1 MLVPSETWLLRDNT
15 QIKSRHWLR
24 TAIDSEK
31 TSMKYAALTGW
42 GKCLPPATLTN
53 ADLATFLPTDDDWIV
68 QRTGMKERRVSHVS
82 GLALSTVAAKRALAC
97 AGLDAAELDFIIYG
111 SCSFDEHVPNTA
123 SGLQV
128 AIGAT
133 KAAAMDVNTACTSFL
148 YGMSTA
154 TAFIQ
159 SGAAKNV
166 LVIGVEHISKFM
178 DWENRNVAVLFG
190 DGAAAAV
197 FQVSDKPEGVIAQ
210 KLQCY
215 ADARQ
220 TLRVRGKGAVYSN
233 VGVTYGDTRWDFDGQ
248 EIFKKAVTGMGDASI
263 DVLKQANVTIND
275 VDVVVPHQANLRIIE
290 AVAKRAGA
298 SMDKVFLTVHKYGN
312 MSAATAPVALV
323 EALEEGRVKPGGLV
337 LIPAFG
343 AGLTLSA
350 HLIRWGERTTPIAT
364 SDAEL
369 PACDKTALQMV
380 QELMAAKLPRDRSES
395 GLMGAR
401 FVEAG

>member
-1 MLVPSETWLLRDNT
+1 
-15 QIKSRHWLR
+15 
-24 TAIDSEK
+24 
-31 TSMKYAALTGW
+31 MKYAALTGW
-42 GKCLPPATLTN
+42 GKCLPPAVLTN
-53 ADLATFLPTDDDWIV
+53 DDLSTFLPTDDAWIV
-68 QRTGMKERRVSHVS
+68 QRTGMKERRISHVC
-82 GLALSTVAAKRALAC
+82 GLELSYVAAQRALAC
-97 AGLDAAELDFIIYG
+97 AGIEAADVDFIIYG

-123 SGLQV
+123 SGLQ
-128 AIGAT
+128 ARLGAN

-154 TAFIQ
+154 TEFIQ
-159 SGAAKNV
+159 SGVAKNV

-178 DWENRNVAVLFG
+178 DWQNRNVSVLFG

-197 FQVSDKPEGVIAQ
+197 FQASDKPEGVIAQ

-220 TLRVRGKGAVYSN
+220 TLRVRGKGALYSN
-233 VGVTYGDTRWDFDGQ
+233 VGVYYGDTRWDFDGQ
-248 EIFKKAVTGMGDASI
+248 EIFKKAVTGMGDASVA
-263 DVLKQANVTIND
+263 VLEQAGVTIDD
-275 VDVVVPHQANLRIIE
+275 VDLVVPHQANLRIIE

-323 EALEEGRVKPGGLV
+323 DALDEGRVKPGGLV
-337 LIPAFG
+337 LIPAFC

-350 HLIRWGERTTPIAT
+350 HLVRWGGRVTPIAT

-369 PACDKTALQMV
+369 PPCDRTALEMV
-380 QELMAAKLPRDRSES
+380 RELMAIKSPHERSEV
-395 GLMGAR
+395 GLMNVK
-401 FVEAG
+401 FCEAGP

>member
-1 MLVPSETWLLRDNT
+1 
-15 QIKSRHWLR
+15 
-24 TAIDSEK
+24 
-31 TSMKYAALTGW
+31 MKYAALTGW
-42 GKCLPPATLTN
+42 GKCLPPAVLTN
-53 ADLATFLPTDDDWIV
+53 DDLATFLPTDDAWIV
-68 QRTGMKERRVSHVS
+68 QRTGMKERRISHVA
-82 GLALSTVAAKRALAC
+82 GLELSYVAAQRALAC
-97 AGLDAAELDFIIYG
+97 ASVEVGDLDFIIYG

-123 SGLQV
+123 SGLQ
-128 AIGAT
+128 ARLGAHN
-133 KAAAMDVNTACTSFL
+133 AAAMDVNTACTSFL

-159 SGAAKNV
+159 SGVAKNV

-178 DWENRNVAVLFG
+178 DWQNRNVSVLFG

-215 ADARQ
+215 ADSRQ
-220 TLRVRGKGAVYSN
+220 TLRVRGKGALYSN
-233 VGVTYGDTRWDFDGQ
+233 AGVHYGDTRWDFDGQ
-248 EIFKKAVTGMGDASI
+248 EIFKKAVTGMGDASVAVLEQAGVSI
-263 DVLKQANVTIND
+263 DD
-275 VDVVVPHQANLRIIE
+275 VDLVVPHQANLRIIE

-323 EALEEGRVKPGGLV
+323 DALEEGRVRPGGLV

-350 HLIRWGERTTPIAT
+350 HLVRWGDRVTPIAT

-369 PACDKTALQMV
+369 PPCDKTALEMV
-380 QELMAAKLPRDRSES
+380 QELMAIKSPHERSEVS
-395 GLMGAR
+395 LMNAK
-401 FVEAG
+401 FFEAGNPT

>member
-1 MLVPSETWLLRDNT
+1 MT
-15 QIKSRHWLR
+15 
-24 TAIDSEK
+24 
-31 TSMKYAALTGW
+31 YAALTGW
-42 GKCLPPATLTN
+42 GKCLPPAILTN

-68 QRTGMKERRVSHVS
+68 QRTGMKERRISHVA
-82 GLALSTVAAKRALAC
+82 GLELSFVAAKRALAC
-97 AGLDAAELDFIIYG
+97 AGLDASELDFIIYG

-128 AIGAT
+128 RLGAT

-159 SGAAKNV
+159 SGMAKNV

-220 TLRVRGKGAVYSN
+220 TLRVRGKGALYSN
-233 VGVTYGDTRWDFDGQ
+233 TGVVYGDTRWDFDGQ
-248 EIFKKAVTGMGDASI
+248 EIFKKAVTGMGDAAV
-263 DVLKQANVTIND
+263 DVMKQANVTIDD

-298 SMDKVFLTVHKYGN
+298 PMDKVFLTVQKYGN

-323 EALEEGRVKPGGLV
+323 EALEAGRVKPGGLV

-350 HLIRWGERTTPIAT
+350 HLIRWGERITPIAT

-369 PACDKTALQMV
+369 PPCDKTALEMV
-380 QELMAAKLPRDRSES
+380 QDLMARKLPRERSEA
-395 GLMGAR
+395 GLMGVG
-401 FVEAG
+401 FFEGG

>member
-1 MLVPSETWLLRDNT
+1 MT
-15 QIKSRHWLR
+15 
-24 TAIDSEK
+24 
-31 TSMKYAALTGW
+31 YAALTGW
-42 GKCLPPATLTN
+42 GKCLPPAVLTN
-53 ADLATFLPTDDDWIV
+53 DDLATFLPTDDAWIV
-68 QRTGMKERRVSHVS
+68 QRTGMKERRISHVS
-82 GLALSTVAAKRALAC
+82 GLELSYVAAKRALAC
-97 AGLDAAELDFIIYG
+97 AGIEASELDFIIYG

-123 SGLQV
+123 SGLQ
-128 AIGAT
+128 ARLGAT

-159 SGAAKNV
+159 SGVAKNV

-178 DWENRNVAVLFG
+178 DWQNRNVAVLFG

-197 FQVSDKPEGVIAQ
+197 FQATDKVEGVIAQ

-220 TLRVRGKGAVYSN
+220 TLRVRGKGALYSN
-233 VGVTYGDTRWDFDGQ
+233 TGVVYGDTRWDFDGQ
-248 EIFKKAVTGMGDASI
+248 EIFKKAVHGMGDASVAVLEQAGITI
-263 DVLKQANVTIND
+263 DD
-275 VDVVVPHQANLRIIE
+275 VDVIVPHQANLRIIE

-298 SMDKVFLTVHKYGN
+298 SMDKVFLTVEKYGN

-323 EALEEGRVKPGGLV
+323 EAVEAGRVKPGALV
-337 LIPAFG
+337 LMPAFG

-350 HLIRWGERTTPIAT
+350 HLIRWGDRVAPIAL

-369 PACDKTALQMV
+369 PPCDKTALQMV
-380 QELMAAKLPRDRSES
+380 QALMAVKAQHDRSEA
-395 GLMGAR
+395 GLMNVK
-401 FVEAG
+401 FFEAASGPYTNTAG

>member
-1 MLVPSETWLLRDNT
+1 
-15 QIKSRHWLR
+15 
-24 TAIDSEK
+24 
-31 TSMKYAALTGW
+31 MKYAALTGW
-42 GKCLPPATLTN
+42 GKCLPPAVLTN
-53 ADLATFLPTDDDWIV
+53 DDLATFLPTDDAWIV
-68 QRTGMKERRVSHVS
+68 QRTGMKERRISHVP
-82 GLALSTVAAKRALAC
+82 GLELSFVAAKRALAC
-97 AGLDAAELDFIIYG
+97 AGIDAADLDFIIYG
-111 SCSFDEHVPNTA
+111 SCSTDEHVPNTA
-123 SGLQV
+123 SGLQ
-128 AIGAT
+128 ARLGAH

-159 SGAAKNV
+159 TGVAKNV

-178 DWENRNVAVLFG
+178 DWQNRNVSVLFG

-215 ADARQ
+215 ADSRQ
-220 TLRVRGKGAVYSN
+220 TLRVRGKGALYSN
-233 VGVTYGDTRWDFDGQ
+233 VGVFYGDTRWDFDGP

-263 DVLKQANVTIND
+263 DVLQQAGITIDD
-275 VDVVVPHQANLRIIE
+275 VDVIVPHQANLRIIE

-298 SMDKVFLTVHKYGN
+298 SMDKVYLTVHKYGN

-323 EALEEGRVKPGGLV
+323 DALADGRVKPGGLV

-350 HLIRWGERTTPIAT
+350 HLVRWGERVTPIGV

-369 PACDKTALQMV
+369 PPCDKTALQMV
-380 QELMAAKLPRDRSES
+380 QELMAIKTPHDRSEAA
-395 GLMGAR
+395 LMAAK
-401 FVEAG
+401 FFEAG

>member
-1 MLVPSETWLLRDNT
+1 
-15 QIKSRHWLR
+15 
-24 TAIDSEK
+24 
-31 TSMKYAALTGW
+31 MKYAALTGW
-42 GKCLPPATLTN
+42 GKCLPPAVLTN
-53 ADLATFLPTDDDWIV
+53 ADLATFLPTDDAWIV
-68 QRTGMKERRVSHVS
+68 QRTGMKERRVSHVA
-82 GLALSTVAAKRALAC
+82 GLELSYVAAQRALAY
-97 AGLDAAELDFIIYG
+97 AGLDASELDFIIYG

-123 SGLQV
+123 SGLQ
-128 AIGAT
+128 ARLGAT

-159 SGAAKNV
+159 TGVAKNV

-178 DWENRNVAVLFG
+178 DWNNRNVAVLFG

-197 FQVSDKPEGVIAQ
+197 FQVTDKPEGVIAQ

-220 TLRVRGKGAVYSN
+220 TLRVRGKGALYSN
-233 VGVTYGDTRWDFDGQ
+233 AGVVYGDTQWDFDGQ
-248 EIFKKAVTGMGDASI
+248 EIFKKAVKGMGDASVAVLEQAGVTIDDI
-263 DVLKQANVTIND
+263 DVI
-275 VDVVVPHQANLRIIE
+275 VPHQANLRIIE

-298 SMDKVFLTVHKYGN
+298 SMDKVFLNVHKYGN

-323 EALEEGRVKPGGLV
+323 EAVEAGRIKPGGLV

-350 HLIRWGERTTPIAT
+350 HLIRWGDRVTPIAT

-369 PACDKTALQMV
+369 PPCDKTALQMV
-380 QELMAAKLPRDRSES
+380 NELMAERMPLGRSEA
-395 GLMGAR
+395 GLTNVKFFETPSSIVPLTESRLMLK
-401 FVEAG
+401 

>member
-1 MLVPSETWLLRDNT
+1 MT
-15 QIKSRHWLR
+15 
-24 TAIDSEK
+24 
-31 TSMKYAALTGW
+31 YAALTGW

-68 QRTGMKERRVSHVS
+68 QRTGMKERRISHVS
-82 GLALSTVAAKRALAC
+82 GLELSFVAAKRALAC
-97 AGLDAAELDFIIYG
+97 AGLDASELDLIIYG

-128 AIGAT
+128 KLGAN

-154 TAFIQ
+154 TAFIK

-178 DWENRNVAVLFG
+178 DWQNRNVAVLFG

-197 FQVSDKPEGVIAQ
+197 FQASDKEEGVVAQ

-220 TLRVRGKGAVYSN
+220 TLRVRGKGAIYSN
-233 VGVTYGDTRWDFDGQ
+233 VNIVYGDTRWDFDGQ
-248 EIFKKAVTGMGDASI
+248 EIFKKAVTGMGEASV
-263 DVLKQANVTIND
+263 DVLKQRGIAIDD

-290 AVAKRAGA
+290 AVAKKAGA
-298 SMDKVFLTVHKYGN
+298 PMDKVFLTVHKYGN

-323 EALEEGRVKPGGLV
+323 EALEAGRVKPGGYV

-350 HLIRWGERTTPIAT
+350 HLIKWGERTTPIAT

-369 PACDKTALQMV
+369 PPCDKTALEMV
-380 QELMAAKLPRDRSES
+380 QDLMARKLPHERSEA
-395 GLMGAR
+395 GLMNQT
-401 FVEAG
+401 FFEAM

>member
-1 MLVPSETWLLRDNT
+1 MT
-15 QIKSRHWLR
+15 
-24 TAIDSEK
+24 
-31 TSMKYAALTGW
+31 YAALTGW

-53 ADLATFLPTDDDWIV
+53 ADIATFLDTTDEWIV
-68 QRTGMKERRVSHVS
+68 QRTGMKERRISHVS
-82 GLALSTVAAKRALAC
+82 GLELSYVAAMRAIAC
-97 AGLDAAELDFIIYG
+97 ASIDVMDIDLILYG

-123 SGLQV
+123 SGLQ
-128 AIGAT
+128 IKLGAMN
-133 KAAAMDVNTACTSFL
+133 AAAMDINTACTSFL

-154 TAFIQ
+154 TAFIK
-159 SGAAKNV
+159 SGAAKTV

-178 DWENRNVAVLFG
+178 DWHNRNVAVLFG
-190 DGAAAAV
+190 DGAAACV
-197 FQVSDKPEGVIAQ
+197 FQASEKEEGVIAE

-220 TLRVRGKGAVYSN
+220 TLRVRGKGAEYAN
-233 VGVTYGDTRWDFDGQ
+233 KGIFYGDTRWDFDGP
-248 EIFKKAVTGMGDASI
+248 EIFKKAVTGMGDASVAVLTKAGVSI
-263 DVLKQANVTIND
+263 DD

-323 EALEEGRVKPGGLV
+323 EALEAGRVKAGGLV

-350 HLIRWGERTTPIAT
+350 HLIRWGSRVTPIGV
-364 SDAEL
+364 SDVEL
-369 PACDKTALQMV
+369 PPCDKTALQLV
-380 QELMAAKLPRDRSES
+380 NELIAQRAPHERSEAT
-395 GLMGAR
+395 LQACTFIEAR
-401 FVEAG
+401 

>member
-1 MLVPSETWLLRDNT
+1 LE
-15 QIKSRHWLR
+15 
-24 TAIDSEK
+24 
-31 TSMKYAALTGW
+31 
-42 GKCLPPATLTN
+42 
-53 ADLATFLPTDDDWIV
+53 
-68 QRTGMKERRVSHVS
+68 
-82 GLALSTVAAKRALAC
+82 LSYVAAQRALAC
-97 AGLDAAELDFIIYG
+97 AGIEAADVDFIIYG

-123 SGLQV
+123 SGLQ
-128 AIGAT
+128 ARLGAN

-159 SGAAKNV
+159 SGVAKNV

-178 DWENRNVAVLFG
+178 DWQNRNVSVLFG

-197 FQVSDKPEGVIAQ
+197 FQASDKPEGVIAQ

-220 TLRVRGKGAVYSN
+220 TLRVRGKGALYSN
-233 VGVTYGDTRWDFDGQ
+233 VGVYYGDTRWDFDGQ
-248 EIFKKAVTGMGDASI
+248 EIFKKAVTGMGDASVA
-263 DVLKQANVTIND
+263 VLEQAGVTIDD
-275 VDVVVPHQANLRIIE
+275 VDLVVPHQANLRIIE

-323 EALEEGRVKPGGLV
+323 DALDEGRVKPGGLV

-350 HLIRWGERTTPIAT
+350 HLVRWGGRVTPIAT

-369 PACDKTALQMV
+369 PPCDRTALEMV
-380 QELMAAKLPRDRSES
+380 RELMAIKSPHERSEV
-395 GLMGAR
+395 GLMNVK
-401 FVEAG
+401 FCEAGP

>member
-1 MLVPSETWLLRDNT
+1 MSDRKMT
-15 QIKSRHWLR
+15 
-24 TAIDSEK
+24 
-31 TSMKYAALTGW
+31 YAALTGW

-53 ADLATFLPTDDDWIV
+53 DDLATFLPTNDEWIV

-82 GLALSTVAAKRALAC
+82 GLEMSTVAAKHALAC
-97 AGLDAAELDFIIYG
+97 AGLDASELDFIIYG

-128 AIGAT
+128 KLGAH

-159 SGAAKNV
+159 SGVAKNV
-166 LVIGVEHISKFM
+166 LVVGVEHISKFM
-178 DWENRNVAVLFG
+178 DWQNRNVAVLFG

-197 FQVSDKPEGVIAQ
+197 FQATDKPEGVIAQ
-210 KLQCY
+210 KLQCF

-220 TLRVRGKGAVYSN
+220 TLRVRGKGAIYSN
-233 VGVTYGDTRWDFDGQ
+233 ANIVYGDTRWDFDGQ
-248 EIFKKAVTGMGDASI
+248 EIFKKAVTGMGEASI
-263 DVLKQANVTIND
+263 DVMRQTGLSMDDI
-275 VDVVVPHQANLRIIE
+275 DVVVPHQANLRIIE
-290 AVAKRAGA
+290 AVAKKAGA
-298 SMDKVFLTVHKYGN
+298 PMDKVFLTVQKYGN

-323 EALEEGRVKPGGLV
+323 EALEAGRVKPGGHV

-350 HLIRWGERTTPIAT
+350 HLIRWGERVTPIAA
-364 SDAEL
+364 SDAAL
-369 PACDKTALQMV
+369 PPCNQTALEMV
-380 QELMAAKLPRDRSES
+380 QDLMARKLPHERSEA
-395 GLMGAR
+395 GLMGVKFIESA
-401 FVEAG
+401 